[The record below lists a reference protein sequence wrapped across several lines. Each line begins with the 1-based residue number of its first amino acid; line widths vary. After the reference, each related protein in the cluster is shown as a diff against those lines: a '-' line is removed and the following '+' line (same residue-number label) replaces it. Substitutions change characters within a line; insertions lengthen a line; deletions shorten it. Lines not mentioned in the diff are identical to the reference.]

1 MKTKLIKE
9 NLDFLESLESYFKT
23 VTYSSY
29 CRNLNKQDVEKLLAF
44 WELYTGSKRQSFNS
58 SCSRCIY
65 SLVSDVAKIYFEYKQ
80 LGDERK
86 KKQNSKSAS

>member
-9 NLDFLESLESYFKT
+9 NLDVLESLESYFKT

-44 WELYTGSKRQSFNS
+44 WELYTDSKRSSFNS

-80 LGDERK
+80 SDGK
-86 KKQNSKSAS
+86 KKQNSKPAS

>member
-44 WELYTGSKRQSFNS
+44 WELYTGRKRQSFNS
-58 SCSRCIY
+58 SCRRCIY

-80 LGDERK
+80 SDGK
-86 KKQNSKSAS
+86 KKQSSKPTS

>member
-29 CRNLNKQDVEKLLAF
+29 CRKLNKQDVEKLLAF
-44 WELYTGSKRQSFNS
+44 WELYTDSKRSSFNS

-80 LGDERK
+80 SDGK
-86 KKQNSKSAS
+86 KKQNSKPAS

>member
-80 LGDERK
+80 LEDERK

>member
-80 LGDERK
+80 SDERK

>member
-44 WELYTGSKRQSFNS
+44 WELYTDSKRSSFNS

-80 LGDERK
+80 SDVK
-86 KKQNSKSAS
+86 KKQNSKPAS

>member
-1 MKTKLIKE
+1 MNTKLIKE

>member
-1 MKTKLIKE
+1 MNKKLIKE
-9 NLDFLESLESYFKT
+9 NLAFLESLESYFKT

-29 CRNLNKQDVEKLLAF
+29 CRNLSKSDVNQLLAF

-65 SLVSDVAKIYFEYKQ
+65 SLVADVAKIYYEYKQ
-80 LGDERK
+80 LEDERK
-86 KKQNSKSAS
+86 KKQNSKSTS

>member
-1 MKTKLIKE
+1 MKTDEKDNQKSFNDSVRNQCSRVL
-9 NLDFLESLESYFKT
+9 LSFL
-23 VTYSSY
+23 
-29 CRNLNKQDVEKLLAF
+29 LNYPMSNNRVEKLLAF

-80 LGDERK
+80 SDGK
-86 KKQNSKSAS
+86 KKQNSKPAS